1 MNERPCTPT
10 AVDTPDTADPELT
23 ALIAAHGS
31 RWTITRHVDHRGTR
45 GAFRAVRHD
54 PRPSLQG
61 LRAATAEELRAAI
74 ECVEVRTR

>member
-1 MNERPCTPT
+1 MNAT
-10 AVDTPDTADPELT
+10 APPVAVDTADPELT
-23 ALIAAHGS
+23 ALITAYGTG
-31 RWTITRHVDHRGTR
+31 WTITRSTDHGGTP
-45 GAFRAVRHD
+45 GAWFARRHD